1 MPAQRLLS
9 FGAYGRGLFRR
20 QLPATSY
27 LLSFGEARRGL
38 FLKLIS
44 PGILSI
50 TPQRLITFEADNG
63 KTMEQKNHVWNFSII
78 NGIKRVNLVSGDD
91 LINLASLDKKLWT
104 ALSCPVNDLEI
115 DRKTLA
121 LVDED
126 KDGQIRV
133 REVIDAVNWAISVL
147 KDPADLLKRDAVF
160 PLAAINASTE
170 QGRILLDSA
179 QVILKNLGKEGAT
192 SLTVEETADTEK
204 IFAGT
209 KFNGDDIITEDS
221 TADPA
226 LQALMSDIILSVGAA
241 TDRGGKPGVSRELLL
256 AFFEQS
262 EKYAAWQARKTEAQD
277 SILPLGNDTEEAY
290 NTFSII
296 RAKVDDFFIRC
307 RLAAFDPQSTE
318 VLNLQVA
325 RVQNITEKDL
335 SNCIAEIAE
344 YPIARIEAGR
354 SLPVSSGINPAWE
367 HALVTF
373 KKLAV
378 DKLLPG
384 KDSITEQ
391 EWNTVSKT
399 FDPFAKWISEKEG
412 TSVEALGFD
421 RVKQILS
428 GTYKEQLLSL
438 IDQDKAL
445 ETEANNIMLVDK
457 LVRYHRDLFTLLQN
471 FVTFHDFYT
480 PGYKAIFQV
489 GTLYIDQRSCDLCIK
504 VQDMPKHGKLDSFSG
519 IYLLYC
525 DCVSKSTNETM
536 SIVAAVTNG
545 DIDNLMVG
553 RNALFYDRHGQ
564 DWDATITK
572 ITENPISIRQAFF
585 SPYRKLVRAIETQ
598 INKVAAAA
606 DDKSNAGLTKG
617 VGEIPV
623 VNAEPEAKKE
633 PSKPFD
639 IGKFVGI
646 FAAIGLAFGAIGS
659 VLASFIGGF
668 VKLTWWKMPL
678 AIAGILLIISGPAM
692 IMAYL
697 KLRKRNLAPIL
708 DSNGWAINA
717 QVIINIR
724 FGATLTQLAALPRGA
739 KISLQDPFTKKKSP
753 VLPALL
759 IIIIVAVAAFYL
771 MRKYGYI
778 HFHF

>member
-1 MPAQRLLS
+1 
-9 FGAYGRGLFRR
+9 
-20 QLPATSY
+20 
-27 LLSFGEARRGL
+27 
-38 FLKLIS
+38 
-44 PGILSI
+44 
-50 TPQRLITFEADNG
+50 
-63 KTMEQKNHVWNFSII
+63 
-78 NGIKRVNLVSGDD
+78 
-91 LINLASLDKKLWT
+91 
-104 ALSCPVNDLEI
+104 
-115 DRKTLA
+115 
-121 LVDED
+121 
-126 KDGQIRV
+126 
-133 REVIDAVNWAISVL
+133 
-147 KDPADLLKRDAVF
+147 
-160 PLAAINASTE
+160 
-170 QGRILLDSA
+170 
-179 QVILKNLGKEGAT
+179 
-192 SLTVEETADTEK
+192 
-204 IFAGT
+204 
-209 KFNGDDIITEDS
+209 
-221 TADPA
+221 
-226 LQALMSDIILSVGAA
+226 
-241 TDRGGKPGVSRELLL
+241 
-256 AFFEQS
+256 
-262 EKYAAWQARKTEAQD
+262 
-277 SILPLGNDTEEAY
+277 
-290 NTFSII
+290 
-296 RAKVDDFFIRC
+296 
-307 RLAAFDPQSTE
+307 
-318 VLNLQVA
+318 
-325 RVQNITEKDL
+325 
-335 SNCIAEIAE
+335 
-344 YPIARIEAGR
+344 
-354 SLPVSSGINPAWE
+354 
-367 HALVTF
+367 
-373 KKLAV
+373 
-378 DKLLPG
+378 
-384 KDSITEQ
+384 
-391 EWNTVSKT
+391 
-399 FDPFAKWISEKEG
+399 
-412 TSVEALGFD
+412 
-421 RVKQILS
+421 
-428 GTYKEQLLSL
+428 
-438 IDQDKAL
+438 
-445 ETEANNIMLVDK
+445 
-457 LVRYHRDLFTLLQN
+457 
-471 FVTFHDFYT
+471 
-480 PGYKAIFQV
+480 
-489 GTLYIDQRSCDLCIK
+489 
-504 VQDMPKHGKLDSFSG
+504 
-519 IYLLYC
+519 
-525 DCVSKSTNETM
+525 M

-759 IIIIVAVAAFYL
+759 IIIIVAAAAFYL

>member
-1 MPAQRLLS
+1 
-9 FGAYGRGLFRR
+9 
-20 QLPATSY
+20 
-27 LLSFGEARRGL
+27 
-38 FLKLIS
+38 
-44 PGILSI
+44 
-50 TPQRLITFEADNG
+50 
-63 KTMEQKNHVWNFSII
+63 
-78 NGIKRVNLVSGDD
+78 
-91 LINLASLDKKLWT
+91 
-104 ALSCPVNDLEI
+104 
-115 DRKTLA
+115 
-121 LVDED
+121 
-126 KDGQIRV
+126 
-133 REVIDAVNWAISVL
+133 
-147 KDPADLLKRDAVF
+147 
-160 PLAAINASTE
+160 
-170 QGRILLDSA
+170 
-179 QVILKNLGKEGAT
+179 
-192 SLTVEETADTEK
+192 
-204 IFAGT
+204 
-209 KFNGDDIITEDS
+209 
-221 TADPA
+221 
-226 LQALMSDIILSVGAA
+226 
-241 TDRGGKPGVSRELLL
+241 
-256 AFFEQS
+256 
-262 EKYAAWQARKTEAQD
+262 
-277 SILPLGNDTEEAY
+277 
-290 NTFSII
+290 
-296 RAKVDDFFIRC
+296 
-307 RLAAFDPQSTE
+307 
-318 VLNLQVA
+318 
-325 RVQNITEKDL
+325 
-335 SNCIAEIAE
+335 
-344 YPIARIEAGR
+344 
-354 SLPVSSGINPAWE
+354 
-367 HALVTF
+367 
-373 KKLAV
+373 
-378 DKLLPG
+378 
-384 KDSITEQ
+384 
-391 EWNTVSKT
+391 
-399 FDPFAKWISEKEG
+399 
-412 TSVEALGFD
+412 
-421 RVKQILS
+421 
-428 GTYKEQLLSL
+428 
-438 IDQDKAL
+438 
-445 ETEANNIMLVDK
+445 MLVDK

-606 DDKSNAGLTKG
+606 DDKSNSGLTKG

-759 IIIIVAVAAFYL
+759 IIIIVVVAAFYL